1 MQGNFTM
8 VMVVDIS
15 TSKVDFIKLV
25 EELDELGKEI
35 GVEIHTQHS
44 DIFKSMHRI

>member
-1 MQGNFTM
+1 M

-15 TSKVDFIKLV
+15 NSKIEFLKLV
-25 EELDELGKEI
+25 EELDELGEEI
-35 GVEIHTQHS
+35 GMQIHTQHE